1 MINDLIS
8 SIGIVST
15 KRNDCITEGD
25 RKGEIVL
32 HIAHYALI
40 KSDSKSRLNP
50 PKIIIYGLGSCIA
63 LILFDL
69 QNKIFAMSHILLPYS
84 DQIKKDSQI
93 RFPHK
98 FADCSAKD
106 LVENMIIQ
114 GAEIHNIK
122 AVIVGGSKIFQNQMN
137 SVGAENIKAIKFELE
152 RLRIRILREDIGG
165 KRGRIII
172 YDTKDNS
179 VYVKTTGEEDF
190 RKLL

>member
-1 MINDLIS
+1 MIKELTNN
-8 SIGIVST
+8 IGIVST
-15 KRNDCITEGD
+15 KRNDCITKGD

-40 KSDSKSRLNP
+40 NSNSSLNP
-50 PKIIIYGLGSCIA
+50 PKVIIYGLGSCIA
-63 LILFDL
+63 LILYDL
-69 QNKIFAMSHILLPYS
+69 QHKIFAMSHILLPYS
-84 DQIKKDSQI
+84 DQIKNNNQI

-98 FADCSAKD
+98 YADCSAKD

-114 GAEIHNIK
+114 GAEIQNIK

-172 YDTKDNS
+172 YDIKDNS